1 MSGTLQKIGISLPVA
16 DCSEL
21 KNIEYIPECFEY
33 VELSGETIADAAKLH
48 KDHPV
53 LSEFEFFNFRNI
65 ISSSLTC
72 QLTGDN
78 QVIIQEYKKQ
88 LRTLFALASG
98 CKAQYVSI
106 DPDWETLYNN
116 QERMQIFADVLNSTA
131 GDRDFYNINLLI
143 SVRLPGS
150 GAVPAAESLQL
161 LHKLPPHRVK
171 LALDIHPHELI
182 NSNIEWEKLLRKF
195 RFDAPVLRFCY
206 ASELGNKLLYVH
218 IAPVIEALKKLR
230 QEVFIYLA
238 PSGKAALEELVQTA
252 QAINA
257 KE

>member
-1 MSGTLQKIGISLPVA
+1 
-16 DCSEL
+16 
-21 KNIEYIPECFEY
+21 
-33 VELSGETIADAAKLH
+33 
-48 KDHPV
+48 
-53 LSEFEFFNFRNI
+53 
-65 ISSSLTC
+65 
-72 QLTGDN
+72 
-78 QVIIQEYKKQ
+78 
-88 LRTLFALASG
+88 
-98 CKAQYVSI
+98 
-106 DPDWETLYNN
+106 
-116 QERMQIFADVLNSTA
+116 MQIFADVLSSTA